1 MCIGIGIITES
12 RKKHLCIMASDILD
26 VGDFDDVGLHC
37 IMSWGDIPDVVYAYA
52 YLAIFYSAN
61 SENDLIDID
70 YNYKEVKKR

>member
-1 MCIGIGIITES
+1 
-12 RKKHLCIMASDILD
+12 MASDILD

-61 SENDLIDID
+61 SENDLFVI
-70 YNYKEVKKR
+70 